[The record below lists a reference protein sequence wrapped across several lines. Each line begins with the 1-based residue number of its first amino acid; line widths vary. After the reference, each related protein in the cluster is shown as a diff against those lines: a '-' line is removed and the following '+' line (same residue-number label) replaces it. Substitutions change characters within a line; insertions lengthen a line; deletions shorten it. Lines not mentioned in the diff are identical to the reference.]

1 MEEFIEFLAGTT
13 GVTLIIIM
21 ILISVQVLNWILY
34 IILTSDVSTINKRL
48 KETNKL
54 LLAMINEQRRVNEY
68 NPQYLRQEGQA
79 QQMDS
84 IEPPKL

>member
-1 MEEFIEFLAGTT
+1 MEDFKELLVAGGMIT
-13 GVTLIIIM
+13 I
-21 ILISVQVLNWILY
+21 ILIGITILNWILY
-34 IILTSDVSTINKRL
+34 LILTSDVSSINKRL

-54 LLAMINEQRRVNEY
+54 LLAMINEQRRINDNKPNY
-68 NPQYLRQEGQA
+68 YKQDGQA